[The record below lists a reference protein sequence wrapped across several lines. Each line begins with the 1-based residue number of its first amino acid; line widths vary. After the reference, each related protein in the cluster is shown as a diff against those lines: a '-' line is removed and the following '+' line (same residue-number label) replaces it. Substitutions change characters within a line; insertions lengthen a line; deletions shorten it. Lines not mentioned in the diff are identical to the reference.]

1 VILTHLGAHLSNS
14 PAGTALIRSTRR
26 VTTDDSSKPIGCPNW
41 CQTRHA
47 GWDLEPE
54 GHNGVHWPTVHG
66 DDGSFLDIATGQTSA
81 GDVGVWLSSA
91 DGANLT
97 PEQAR
102 VASRQLLQAA
112 NWVENR
118 F

>member
-1 VILTHLGAHLSNS
+1 M
-14 PAGTALIRSTRR
+14 
-26 VTTDDSSKPIGCPNW
+26 TTDDLPKRTSCPNW

-47 GWDLEPE
+47 GWDVEPE
-54 GHNGVHWPTVHG
+54 GHNGLHWPTVYG
-66 DDGSFLDIATGQTSA
+66 DDGSSVDVATGKNPA
-81 GDVGVWLSSA
+81 GDVGVWLSSE

-112 NWVENR
+112 TWVENR